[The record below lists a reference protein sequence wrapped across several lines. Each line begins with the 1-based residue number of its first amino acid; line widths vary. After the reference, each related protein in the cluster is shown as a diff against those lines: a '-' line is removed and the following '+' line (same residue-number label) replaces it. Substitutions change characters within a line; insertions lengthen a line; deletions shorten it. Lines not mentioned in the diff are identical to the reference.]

1 MHRSHRAVLLAAA
14 LAVLAAALTAAA
26 IAAPPGAVNQR
37 GDGWPEINGMV
48 LINQFDD
55 DDRPLDARPGQD
67 PYHGADPSY
76 SCDAEHINGL
86 LCEHRLR
93 PCDLGLCVRP
103 GQVHN
108 KLLGGHGDDTIF
120 AGPGGDILWGDY
132 CGVPAEKCPPDNY
145 LTSPA
150 SAKRQTDRLTGG
162 DGRDFI
168 YGSKGRN
175 IIHAGA
181 GNDFIKARYGRG
193 RVDCGPGR
201 DILYSG
207 HSVLKYKRYKIRGCE
222 KVTKAASPGQGGTPI
237 N

>member
-1 MHRSHRAVLLAAA
+1 MRLASLLALA
-14 LAVLAAALTAAA
+14 AVLALTTLAV
-26 IAAPPGAVNQR
+26 AAPPGAVNQR
-37 GDGWPEINGMV
+37 GDGWPAINGML

-55 DDRPLDARPGQD
+55 DNRPLDARPGQD
-67 PYHGADPSY
+67 VFHGTDRVY
-76 SCDAEHINGL
+76 RCDAEHTGRTAL
-86 LCEHRLR
+86 AMCHLRLTPCES
-93 PCDLGLCVRP
+93 GLCVKP
-103 GQVHN
+103 GEVHN

-132 CGVPAEKCPPDNY
+132 CGVPAAKCPPENY
-145 LTSPA
+145 LTSPP

-175 IIHAGA
+175 IINAGA
-181 GNDFIKARYGRG
+181 GNDFVKARYGRG
-193 RVDCGPGR
+193 SVDCGPGR

-207 HSVLKYKRYKIRGCE
+207 HSVLKHKRYRIRGCE
-222 KVTKAASPGQGGTPI
+222 KVTKASSPGQGGTPV